1 MVVYL
6 AITKKVYFTTARNEM
21 QVFDSVTF
29 IESRKMSSVTG
40 SRMSGTSKIPCFSFL
55 CLDEE
60 IHC

>member
-40 SRMSGTSKIPCFSFL
+40 SRMSGTSKIPSFSFL